1 MNAGGFLS
9 TRSLNS
15 YFFSTSTL
23 MRLFALLIALLFVSM
38 ACSTTTVYIVR
49 HAEKLNETDTSDLTP
64 AGYAR
69 AAVFAQT
76 LANRG
81 IDSIFSTPY
90 RRTRQTAQ
98 ALAKRIGVPVT
109 DYPAKPAEAIV
120 NRINAIRRKTVLV
133 VGHSNTILEIAR
145 GLGAKPAMTKIE
157 SGDFDNLFRLRIH
170 QGPFR
175 RSVIFSSSTYGQP
188 TAP

>member
-1 MNAGGFLS
+1 MMRFFALFVLLVVLS
-9 TRSLNS
+9 T
-15 YFFSTSTL
+15 
-23 MRLFALLIALLFVSM
+23 

-49 HAEKLNETDTSDLTP
+49 HAEKIDETDTSDLTS

-69 AAVFAQT
+69 ADALAET

-98 ALAKRIGVPVT
+98 ALAKQIGVPVT
-109 DYPAKPAEAIV
+109 DYPAKPIGAIV
-120 NRINAIRRKTVLV
+120 NRVSAIRNKTVLV

-145 GLGAKPAMTKIE
+145 GLGAKPAMTNVQ

-170 QGPFR
+170 QGPLR
-175 RSVIFSSSTYGQP
+175 RSVTFSPDTYGQP

>member
-1 MNAGGFLS
+1 
-9 TRSLNS
+9 
-15 YFFSTSTL
+15 
-23 MRLFALLIALLFVSM
+23 MRLFTPGLFAFLLFIST

-49 HAEKLNETDTSDLTP
+49 HAEKLNETDTTDLTP

-69 AAVFAQT
+69 ATALAET
-76 LANRG
+76 LGNRG

-90 RRTRQTAQ
+90 YRTRQTAQ
-98 ALAKRIGVPVT
+98 ALAKRIGVPVV
-109 DYPAKPAEAIV
+109 DYSAKPTEAIV
-120 NRINAIRRKTVLV
+120 SRVKAIRGKTVLV

-145 GLGAKPAMTKIE
+145 GLGAKPTIAKIE

-170 QGPFR
+170 NGPFR
-175 RSVIFSSSTYGQP
+175 HSVTFFPSTYGQP